1 MGDNSSGLAA
11 SLPTDE
17 RREAGS
23 ANLKLAKYPDPTDI
37 SGDDA
42 AKEASAVI
50 DRLNK
55 ALAAKDYAAVSRL
68 FHADE
73 SYWRDHLALSW
84 EFRTLHGPAR
94 IAELLNKE
102 CRLIEVKVD
111 DSTANRKPQEI
122 PIDALGTVKG
132 FGFYTTFTT
141 TLGEGRG
148 FVRLAKVGG
157 EWKIYTFFTTLRK
170 LKDVDEPRAA
180 KMPVG
185 HGHGPNKPEKNWQ
198 ELREQE
204 KNYEAGK
211 EPAVL
216 IVGAGQGGLALA
228 ARLKMQNVD
237 TLVIDRQKRV
247 GDNWR
252 NRYRRLVLH
261 DPVWLDHL
269 PYVNFPDHWPI
280 YTPKDKLA
288 DFFEAYVGLLEL
300 NVWLQT
306 ELVSS
311 SWDEAKGQWTV
322 TVERQGDGG
331 KKEARTFHPRH
342 LVQAT
347 GHSGKKNF
355 PTVKGMDDFKGRLCH
370 SSDFAGAT
378 PNSKGKKAIV
388 VGSCNSGHDI
398 AQDFYDNGYD
408 VTMVQRSTTCI
419 VSTKNISDIFLYP
432 LYSEIGPPVEDA
444 DLMLMGIP
452 FPLHKAINVEANK
465 LSIEADREILE
476 GLMKAGFKV
485 DKGPDGAGLFYKYF
499 QRGGG
504 YYIDVGTSQV
514 IADGGIKI
522 KNGSEPSEITADGI
536 KFADGDFLAADEV
549 VFATGYQ
556 NMRTQARLMF
566 GDGVADKVGDVWG
579 LTEEGEFRT
588 MWQRS
593 GHPGFWF
600 MGGNLLLCRYN
611 SALLA
616 LQIKA
621 LEEGIATYDKV

>member
-1 MGDNSSGLAA
+1 MGSNSGDLVDI
-11 SLPTDE
+11 LPADE
-17 RREAGS
+17 RREPGS
-23 ANLKLAKYPDPTDI
+23 ANLKVAKYPAPADI
-37 SGDDA
+37 AGDDP
-42 AKEASAVI
+42 AKEAESIIAS
-50 DRLNK
+50 LNQ
-55 ALAAKDYAAVSRL
+55 ALAARDYNAVSQL
-68 FHADE
+68 FHDD
-73 SYWRDHLALSW
+73 SYWRDHLALTW
-84 EFRTLHGPAR
+84 EFRTLDNPSK
-94 IAELLNKE
+94 IADLLSKE
-102 CRLIEVKVD
+102 CRLVQVELDTSAAHK
-111 DSTANRKPQEI
+111 APQVAS
-122 PIDALGTVKG
+122 IDALGTVKG
-132 FGFYTTFTT
+132 VVFFTTFTT
-141 TLGEGRG
+141 TLGSGQG

-157 EWKIYTFFTTLRK
+157 KWKFYTFFTTLKK

-180 KMPVG
+180 KRPVG
-185 HGHGPNKPEKNWQ
+185 HGHGPDKPEKNWK
-198 ELREQE
+198 ELRDQEQS
-204 KNYEAGK
+204 YEGS

-216 IVGAGQGGLALA
+216 IIGAGQGGLSLA

-237 TLVIDRQKRV
+237 ALIVDRQKRV

-280 YTPKDKLA
+280 YTPKDKLG
-288 DFFEAYVGLLEL
+288 DFFEAYVNLLEL
-300 NVWLQT
+300 NVWLET

-311 SWDEAKGQWTV
+311 EWDDAKQQWTV
-322 TVERQGDGG
+322 TVERTLGDQ
-331 KKEARTFHPRH
+331 KTRRTFHPRH
-342 LVQAT
+342 VVQAT

-355 PTVKGMDDFKGRLCH
+355 PTIKGMETFEGPLCH
-370 SSDFAGAT
+370 SSDFRGAA
-378 PNSKGKKAIV
+378 PNSQGKRAIV

-408 VTMVQRSTTCI
+408 VMMVQRSSTLV

-432 LYSEIGPPVEDA
+432 LYSEVGPPVEDA
-444 DLMLMGIP
+444 DMMFIGTP
-452 FPLHKAINVEANK
+452 WPLHKALNVEATRI
-465 LSIEADREILE
+465 SFEADRPMLE
-476 GLMKAGFKV
+476 GLTKAGFKL

-514 IADGGIKI
+514 IADGGIRMKS
-522 KNGSEPSEITADGI
+522 GTEPSEITARGI
-536 KFADGDFLAADEV
+536 RFADGEDLEADEI

-556 NMRTQARLMF
+556 NMRTQARAMF
-566 GDGVADKVGDVWG
+566 GDRLGDKVGDVWG
-579 LTEEGEFRT
+579 LSEEGEFRT

-600 MGGNLLLCRYN
+600 MGGNLVLCRYH
-611 SALLA
+611 SQLLA